1 MRKLLGR
8 IPNTKYL
15 IPNTQ
20 YFFAFFIFIFLFVI
34 SHWLFVI
41 PAAFAAGEFE
51 TSYVVRYEI
60 DGTGKTQVNQNI
72 VLKNK
77 TTNFYAD
84 KFELKIGSTRVEDVK
99 AEDSTGPL
107 QTEIKFEN
115 NLTTIAVKFNQ
126 KVIGIEKTLPWS
138 LSYKSNELA
147 SRSGQI
153 WEVSIPR
160 LAKSADIGTYQATV
174 AVPITFGPVAFAV
187 PNPLTSGKNG
197 LLQEYTFNKDQLVE
211 SGIAMSFGIKQVFSF
226 NLNYFIENRNLTAQ
240 TQEIAL
246 PPDNNYQKIVLEKLD
261 PKPEDVTVDADNN
274 FKAVYRLNPKTRLNI
289 KAEGYVEVFSKPFR
303 NIYAPLTLEEKQKYT
318 SSQKYWELDNN
329 FIKTKAEELKTPENI
344 YKFVS
349 TYLSYSEDRLKQAKI
364 ERKGAAAAVLTPKD
378 AVCMEFTDLFIAI
391 ARAAGVPAREVVGYA
406 YTQNERLRPLSLTLQ
421 GGDVLHAWPE
431 YWDDKIGW
439 VQVDPTWGST
449 SGGLDFFNKLDFNHI
464 TFVQRGVS
472 STTPYPA
479 GSYKQSGAP
488 NAKDVLVN
496 FAVELPNVTST
507 PSLNLIFPNPILAG
521 IPVKVTAEV
530 KNIGTSSIISEDLTL
545 KTQALKKA
553 GDFKKPNDN
562 GPSLSTQ
569 KIYILPPFAS
579 RSYVFTLQGTNFWQ
593 KVNDNLLLSYFNSQ
607 ISFPVE
613 IIPIYSLIF
622 LRSFIFSVGFAAVLI
637 LVGLILYK
645 RFGHKH
651 PKLPPS
657 RIPKLFS

>member
-1 MRKLLGR
+1 MRKILL
-8 IPNTKYL
+8 T
-15 IPNTQ
+15 
-20 YFFAFFIFIFLFVI
+20 FFWFAIFLTTYHLALITYV
-34 SHWLFVI
+34 H
-41 PAAFAAGEFE
+41 AAGEFE

-60 DGTGKTQVNQNI
+60 DDTGKTQVNQNI

-99 AEDSTGPL
+99 AQDSSGPL
-107 QTEIKFEN
+107 QTEVKFEN

-153 WEVSIPR
+153 WEASIPR
-160 LAKSADIGTYQATV
+160 LAKSADIGAYQATV
-174 AVPITFGPVAFAV
+174 AVPVIFGPVAFAV
-187 PNPLTSGKNG
+187 PNPLTSTKSG

-211 SGIAMSFGIKQVFSF
+211 SGIAMSFGIKQVFGF
-226 NLNYFIENRNLTAQ
+226 NLKYFIENRNLTAQ
-240 TQEIAL
+240 TEEIAL

-261 PKPEDVTVDADNN
+261 PKPDDVIVDADNN
-274 FKAVYRLNPKTRLNI
+274 FKAVYKLNPKTQLNI

-303 NIYAPLTLEEKQKYT
+303 NIYTALTPEEKQKYT
-318 SSQKYWELDNN
+318 SVQKYWELDNA
-329 FIKTKAEELKTPENI
+329 FIKNKAEELKTSENI

-349 TYLSYSEDRLKQAKI
+349 TYLSYNEERLKQSKL
-364 ERKGAAAAVLTPKD
+364 ERKGAAAAALNPKD
-378 AVCMEFTDLFIAI
+378 AVCTEFTDLFIAI
-391 ARAAGVPAREVVGYA
+391 ARAAGIPTREVEGYA

-421 GGDVLHAWPE
+421 SGDVLHAWPE
-431 YWDDKIGW
+431 YWDDKLGW

-479 GSYKQSGAP
+479 GSYKQGGAV
-488 NAKDVLVN
+488 NTKDVLIN
-496 FAVELPNVTST
+496 FAVELPNVTTT

-521 IPVKVTAEV
+521 VPVKVTAEV
-530 KNIGTSSIISEDLTL
+530 KNIGTSSIINEGLTL
-545 KTQALKKA
+545 RTQTLKKA
-553 GDFKKPNDN
+553 GEFKKPNGNLEDFLN
-562 GPSLSTQ
+562 TH
-569 KIYILPPFAS
+569 KIYILPPFAN
-579 RSYVFTLQGTNFWQ
+579 RSYVFTLLGGNFWE
-593 KVNDNLLLSYFNSQ
+593 KVNDNLLLSYYNSQ

-622 LRSFIFSVGFAAVLI
+622 LKSFVTSIGISAVLI
-637 LVGLILYK
+637 LIGLILYK

-651 PKLPPS
+651 PKFPPN